1 MAQWTSLKDE
11 LAAEERV
18 LRAEQKWFLT
28 TQVKPNLQAIQ
39 KALLACQEAAR
50 LQDDTIG
57 ASTLAISS
65 PNNDTLKGFVTL
77 AGSFIVKG
85 ELTIK
90 LPKLPVVKVAIHSNV
105 PSNASVPTPSSVAVS
120 IAASTAVSTA
130 ASITG
135 TSSSSSSITAGT
147 TEAGNGRHSSEE
159 TTPIPL
165 ERSTGSNSAPGGGS
179 GGGGGAVNPSQ
190 AQSALGIGSSNQ
202 VLQQALQTL
211 PHLQAPTAAATG
223 TTSGTA
229 SGAATPPTGV
239 IAGAMVPVS
248 GAQLTPAGVPP
259 IPPTNTHQLLHSYRP
274 PGHLTQPY
282 LLEQIKDV
290 QNHTAQAIFRLE
302 DYWSSEC
309 NNVILGGDSEGQQQK
324 RRDED
329 QELDVKGL
337 TRPLKTLLELMQR
350 HLRAGIEAMARP
362 KKEKLYPF
370 RVCDPKIFSPALSE
384 DFVIEFYVRDSQLVC
399 AAYALQ
405 LTGGTSSSNGSGS
418 GGNVIT
424 QYLQHALPG
433 SGSHQQVQSSSST
446 VVDSS
451 DSHHHGAHSVQSP
464 ARHSVQS
471 GGDEDGSE
479 TGAKSGQITPRP
491 SSPNSHHHTVASQPS
506 NQHQGREQPSHQS
519 GGGNSNN
526 NSSGGAGK
534 AYLWSPSRSP
544 PTPQQPHHS
553 GSEYHPSTSAV
564 TNPPM
569 NESIVLPSSSKIGQT
584 SKGGI
589 NKYRGKVAST
599 IEDKVVQVESPKLAE
614 ISARL
619 AHAENLCRRLLHFL
633 ILQETVATHPI

>member
-1 MAQWTSLKDE
+1 MALWTSLKDE

-18 LRAEQKWFLT
+18 
-28 TQVKPNLQAIQ
+28 
-39 KALLACQEAAR
+39 LACQEAAR

-77 AGSFIVKG
+77 AGSYIVKG

-159 TTPIPL
+159 TTPVPL
-165 ERSTGSNSAPGGGS
+165 ERSTSSNSAPGGG
-179 GGGGGAVNPSQ
+179 GGGGGVAVNPSQ
-190 AQSALGIGSSNQ
+190 PQSVLGIGSSNQ

-211 PHLQAPTAAATG
+211 PHLQTPVAAATG

-239 IAGAMVPVS
+239 VAGAMVPAS
-248 GAQLTPAGVPP
+248 GAQLMSAGVPP

-274 PGHLTQPY
+274 PGHLTLPY

-370 RVCDPKIFSPALSE
+370 RIFSPALSE

-433 SGSHQQVQSSSST
+433 GGSHQQVQSSSST

-451 DSHHHGAHSVQSP
+451 DGHHHGAHPVQSP

-471 GGDEDGSE
+471 GSGEDDSE
-479 TGAKSGQITPRP
+479 AGAKSGQITPRP

-506 NQHQGREQPSHQS
+506 HQPQGREQPSHQS
-519 GGGNSNN
+519 SGGNSNN
-526 NSSGGAGK
+526 NSSGGAGR

-564 TNPPM
+564 TNPPI
-569 NESIVLPSSSKIGQT
+569 NEPIVLLSSSKIGQT